1 MLQKRQKGDNIQ
13 RTGNEYGISFL
24 SNDVGN

>member
-13 RTGNEYGISFL
+13 RIGNEYGINFL
-24 SNDVGN
+24 SNDAGN